1 MPIGVMAGK
10 KEIMEIANTSKQK
23 KSKRSYVGGGTFS
36 ANPGTMTAGF
46 STLNH
51 LKKNRSL
58 YSKINKLGDMA
69 RKNLTIIFDGRVITT
84 GIGSLF
90 MTHFVK
96 GGITEIT
103 NSVQAAKCDSKI
115 LQKYHFDMIANDGIF
130 FLPGK
135 LGAISNAHSSAD
147 IKNMISA
154 STRFSENI

>member
-1 MPIGVMAGK
+1 
-10 KEIMEIANTSKQK
+10 
-23 KSKRSYVGGGTFS
+23 
-36 ANPGTMTAGF
+36 MTAGF
-46 STLNH
+46 STLNY

-69 RKNLTIIFDGRVITT
+69 RKNLTKIFDGRVITT
-84 GIGSLF
+84 GMGSLF

-96 GGITEIT
+96 GDISEIT
-103 NSVQAAKCDSKI
+103 NSVQAAKCDSKL

-135 LGAISNAHSSAD
+135 LGAISNTHSEAD
-147 IKNMISA
+147 IKKMISV